1 MSRGH
6 RSRCHLPLV
15 IELTCIVA
23 GATAALRLFGSRE
36 RSRASSTS
44 SGYASSTHPCQRQS
58 VVIAL
63 GIEALI
69 PSGFL
74 ADVGGL
80 ENTLSEIEAIHLHS
94 SKIISSVVDASLYLR
109 CICHPR
115 VQESSSK
122 GFHAFSDGEKS
133 LIIPRFPS
141 AMNLMLGDS
150 CYTYRSIS
158 NVSHAAGRHGVSHKV
173 ESTIESGGS
182 YEIPMDGK
190 AIHSF
195 R

>member
-69 PSGFL
+69 P
-74 ADVGGL
+74 
-80 ENTLSEIEAIHLHS
+80 T
-94 SKIISSVVDASLYLR
+94 
-109 CICHPR
+109 
-115 VQESSSK
+115 
-122 GFHAFSDGEKS
+122 
-133 LIIPRFPS
+133 
-141 AMNLMLGDS
+141 
-150 CYTYRSIS
+150 
-158 NVSHAAGRHGVSHKV
+158 GRHGVSHKV